1 MSGMQQDGAMCS
13 GQGFH
18 SHFYSWPY
26 ENSWGVG
33 IIVCSKIARSDATSD
48 APSNR
53 GEKREL
59 ILIGAQ
65 TEVLIGN
72 VQMIQKMNNKKVRSE
87 QMENDMPVFN
97 KSSQFISIPSLQKIN
112 DFYKVGGGTELKVS
126 AK

>member
-26 ENSWGVG
+26 ENSWGG
-33 IIVCSKIARSDATSD
+33 IIVCSKIARSDLHLMLLPT
-48 APSNR
+48 
-53 GEKREL
+53 EEKKREL